1 MVKLHEYQGKQI
13 LAKYKIALPRSI
25 LATSPNEA
33 RKFAENIGAVVI
45 KAQVWTTSRAA
56 QNLIYFAATGD
67 EAEQATEMLIGQKVG
82 NFIVEHVLVEEQI
95 AIEQEYYLGL
105 IIDDQARVP
114 VLLFSAVGGSGIE
127 EILAENPKQVIR
139 HEVNIREG
147 LQDFEARD
155 ICRRAGISGRTM
167 LKLSQV
173 IMRFYEAARH
183 YEARSAEINPLVLSK
198 EGQIMALDA
207 RFTIDDYAVFRHP
220 DLEIEVA
227 RELDRPATELE
238 KIAWQVEKDDYRG
251 TFYFI
256 QMMSDFE
263 KSQNVLGFHGA
274 GGGGSMMNMD
284 ALQAQGFQIAN
295 FVDTSGNPPASKVYR
310 AARII
315 LSQANIDGY
324 YAGGSGVASQEQ
336 FHSARALVKAFM
348 DSQLNVPAVIRIG
361 GNAEE
366 QAIDILQRAKDVFPA
381 PLEAYGRDD
390 SPEFCAERLQALI
403 ESYEPLE
410 NLSPREISQA
420 QDPYQFETITDGTIT
435 FDHAL
440 CRSCESK
447 ICIETCVPQILSLD
461 GDVPAL
467 NIGHEHAK
475 RGACTECLA
484 CEVECYFLG
493 NRGATIHLPI
503 QGLISARKSHAH
515 ID

>member
-13 LAKYKIALPRSI
+13 LAKYGISLPQSI

-33 RKFAENIGAVVI
+33 RQFAEKIGAVVV

-56 QNLIYFAATGD
+56 QNLIHFAATSD
-67 EAEQATEMLIGQKVG
+67 EAAQAANTLIGQRVG
-82 NFIVEHVLVEEQI
+82 NFIVEHVLVEEQV
-95 AIEQEYYLGL
+95 AIEQEWYLGL

-127 EILAENPKQVIR
+127 EILTANPNQVIR
-139 HEVNIREG
+139 HQINIREG
-147 LQDFEARD
+147 LQDFEARE
-155 ICRRAGISGRTM
+155 ICRRAGIGGRTM

-173 IMRFYEAARH
+173 IRRFYDATRY
-183 YEARSAEINPLVLSK
+183 YEARSAEINPLVLTK
-198 EGQIMALDA
+198 DGQIMALDA
-207 RFTIDDYAVFRHP
+207 RFTIDDYALFRHP
-220 DLEIEVA
+220 DLDIEVA
-227 RELDRPATELE
+227 RELDRPPTKLE

-263 KSQNVLGFHGA
+263 KGQNVVGFHGA

-284 ALQAQGFQIAN
+284 ALLARGFQIAN

-336 FHSARALVKAFM
+336 FHSARGLVKAFM
-348 DSQLNVPAVIRIG
+348 DTQLNIPAVIRIG

-366 QAIDILQRAKDVFPA
+366 EAIDILQRAKGTFPA

-390 SPEFCAERLQALI
+390 SPDMCAERLQALI
-403 ESYEPLE
+403 ETYEPLQDPPVRE
-410 NLSPREISQA
+410 NPQA
-420 QDPYQFETITDGTIT
+420 QDPYQFETVTGGTVT

-440 CRSCESK
+440 CRNCESK

-461 GDVPAL
+461 EGVPVL
-467 NIGHEHAK
+467 NIGHDEAK

-493 NRGATIHLPI
+493 NRGGIIHLPI
-503 QGLISARKSHAH
+503 QGLSSEKNHAD

>member
-13 LAKYKIALPRSI
+13 LAKYGISLPRSI
-25 LATSPNEA
+25 LTTSPEEA
-33 RKFAENIGAVVI
+33 QQFAGEVGAVVI

-56 QNLIYFAATGD
+56 QNLIHFATTAD
-67 EAEQATEMLIGQKVG
+67 EAKQATETLIGKKIG
-82 NFIVEHVLVEEQI
+82 NFTVEHVLVEEQVD
-95 AIEQEYYLGL
+95 IEQECYLGL
-105 IIDDQARVP
+105 IIDDKARLP
-114 VLLFSAVGGSGIE
+114 VLLFSAIGGSGIE
-127 EILAENPKQVIR
+127 EILAENPEQVIR
-139 HEVNIREG
+139 HEINIREG
-147 LQDFEARD
+147 LKDFEARE
-155 ICRRAGISGRTM
+155 ICRRAGVSGRIM
-167 LKLSQV
+167 LKLSQI
-173 IMRFYEAARH
+173 IMRFYEATRH
-183 YEARSAEINPLVLSK
+183 YEARSAEINPLVITN
-198 EGQIMALDA
+198 EGQIVALDA

-256 QMMSDFE
+256 QMMTDFE
-263 KSQNVLGFHGA
+263 KSQNVVGFHGA

-284 ALQAQGFQIAN
+284 ALLAQGFQIAN

-310 AARII
+310 AARIV
-315 LSQANIDGY
+315 LSQVNIDGY

-336 FHSARALVKAFM
+336 FHSARGLVKAFM
-348 DSQLNVPAVIRIG
+348 DTQLNVPAVIRIG

-366 QAIDILQRAKDVFPA
+366 QAIDILLRAKDTFPA
-381 PLEAYGRDD
+381 PIEAYGRDD
-390 SPEFCAERLQALI
+390 SPELCAERLQSLI
-403 ESYEPLE
+403 ETYEPLE
-410 NLSPREISQA
+410 ETVFREIPQA
-420 QDPYQFETITDGTIT
+420 QDPYQFETVTEGTIT

-440 CRSCESK
+440 CRACESK

-461 GDVPAL
+461 GDVPIL
-467 NIGHEHAK
+467 NIGHEEAR

-493 NRGATIHLPI
+493 NRGGSIHLPI
-503 QGLISARKSHAH
+503 QGLDKSEENHAD